1 MIKLSTC
8 HFPVS
13 YLMVTLLQ
21 INHLLVRVLAD
32 FHINSNPFFLVLKP
46 PQRKKSDWCDTSVFF
61 GWAQL
66 DS

>member
-46 PQRKKSDWCDTSVFF
+46 PIGVTLPFF
-61 GWAQL
+61 LVGHNWIL
-66 DS
+66 NCGN